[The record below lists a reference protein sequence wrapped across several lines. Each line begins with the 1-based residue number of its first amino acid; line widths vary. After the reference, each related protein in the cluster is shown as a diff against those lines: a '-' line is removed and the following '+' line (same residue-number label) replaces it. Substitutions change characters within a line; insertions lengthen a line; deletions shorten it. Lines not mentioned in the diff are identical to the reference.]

1 VLNRGFSGYNTRHAL
16 DIAPAIFDKKHI
28 PQTNTACNSNTL
40 FCTVWFGA
48 NDAAVPG
55 NHRQHVPLE
64 EYRRN
69 IVQLLRMIRQEL
81 SSATTTA
88 TTSTDDN
95 AVVPII
101 VLTPPPVHAQSWL
114 DYCKTN
120 FPDESDGVQSSNRTN
135 ESARMYGAQV
145 LDLVEELTRSSSS
158 SSSSEIS
165 TMSDLY
171 VLDTFALLSGDAKD
185 DAEYKKYLSDGLHL
199 SALGNEVVFEGL
211 MKLIRTDL
219 KHVSPDDDGGVPL
232 EGALWDTLC

>member
-1 VLNRGFSGYNTRHAL
+1 VLNRGFSGYTTRHAL
-16 DIAPAIFDKKHI
+16 EIAPAIFDKKHI
-28 PQTNTACNSNTL
+28 PQAGAYNNTL

-48 NDAAVPG
+48 NDAALPG
-55 NHRQHVPLE
+55 NRQHVPLE
-64 EYRRN
+64 EYHRN
-69 IVQLLRMIRQEL
+69 MMQLLRMIRQEL
-81 SSATTTA
+81 SSTLTCTTT
-88 TTSTDDN
+88 T
-95 AVVPII
+95 VVPII
-101 VLTPPPVHAQSWL
+101 VLTPPPVHAQAWL

-120 FPDESDGVQSSNRTN
+120 FPDTCSGESDVQQSNRTN
-135 ESARMYGAQV
+135 ESARLYGAQV
-145 LDLVEELTRSSSS
+145 LDLVEELTSRSTCSSKG
-158 SSSSEIS
+158 

-219 KHVSPDDDGGVPL
+219 KHASPDDDGGVPL